1 MHRDGRGYLLVLVAA
16 AAWSTSGLF
25 VRWTVASSGLSAL
38 SLAFLRDAATCLCL
52 LVGLALLRPHW
63 LRVERKDLPWLIGL
77 GAVGIGTFH
86 FLFNLAMLTL
96 GYAVA
101 TVLLYFSPAFVS
113 LVAWLV
119 WREPLTR
126 YKVLAIAMVL
136 AGCVLVAGKEELSA
150 AELTTSGLILG
161 LVAAMTYGGVSLF
174 GRPMAHRYPP
184 WTVLT
189 YGFGFAALTL
199 LPLQFASAPAWP
211 VPAITWVWFGG
222 LVLLATVIPFGAYM
236 AALRLLP
243 ASVASI
249 LGTSEVAFGTLISF
263 LVFDEPLGG
272 WQFLGAGLVV
282 AGVILIAAKD
292 GSKAAAGRTTMDA

>member
-1 MHRDGRGYLLVLVAA
+1 VRENVRGYLLVIGAS
-16 AAWSTSGLF
+16 AAWSTAGLF

-52 LVGLALLRPHW
+52 TIGLAVLRPQW
-63 LRVERKDLPWLIGL
+63 LRVERRDLPWLIGL

-86 FLFNLAMLTL
+86 VLFNLAILTL

-101 TVLLYFSPAFVS
+101 TVLLYFSPAFVT
-113 LVAWLV
+113 LMAWLI

-126 YKVLAIAMVL
+126 YKVLAITMVL
-136 AGCVLVAGKEELSA
+136 AGCVLVAGREELA
-150 AELTTSGLILG
+150 AVDLTAGGLILG
-161 LVAAMTYGGVSLF
+161 LAAAMTFAAVSLF
-174 GRPMAHRYPP
+174 GRPLAGRYPP

-199 LPLQFASAPAWP
+199 LPFQVAAPAPPWP
-211 VPAITWVWFGG
+211 VPAVTWVWFGG
-222 LVLLATVIPFGAYM
+222 LVLVATICSFGAYF

-263 LVFDEPLGG
+263 AVFQEPLQG
-272 WQFLGAGLVV
+272 WQFVGAGLVV
-282 AGVILIAAKD
+282 GGVILIAAM
-292 GSKAAAGRTTMDA
+292 GESR

>member
-1 MHRDGRGYLLVLVAA
+1 MPRDGRGYLLVLGAS

-63 LRVERKDLPWLIGL
+63 LRVERRDLPWLIGL
-77 GAVGIGTFH
+77 GAVGIGIFH

-101 TVLLYFSPAFVS
+101 TVLLYFSPAFVA
-113 LVAWLV
+113 LVAWLI
-119 WREPLTR
+119 WREPLTH
-126 YKVLAIAMVL
+126 YKVLAIVMVL
-136 AGCVLVAGKEELSA
+136 AGCVLVAGQEELTA
-150 AELTTSGLILG
+150 VELTAGGLLLG
-161 LVAAMTYGGVSLF
+161 LAAAMTFSSFSLF
-174 GRPMAHRYPP
+174 GRPVARRYAP

-199 LPLQFASAPAWP
+199 LPLQFASPPPWP
-211 VPAITWVWFGG
+211 VPAITWVWFAG
-222 LVLLATVIPFGAYM
+222 LVLLATVVPFGAYM
-236 AALRLLP
+236 AALRFLP
-243 ASVASI
+243 VSVASI
-249 LGTSEVAFGTLISF
+249 VGTSEVAFGTLISF
-263 LVFDEPLGG
+263 LVFDEPLRG

-282 AGVILIAAKD
+282 AGVILIAAKG
-292 GSKAAAGRTTMDA
+292 GSKTAEERAATDE